1 MSLRRGQP
9 AGVLLAV
16 AMAAIPTQIRHCISE
31 EDVLLAPSL
40 AKSGEQRLYDI
51 VDGEPHVFLFN
62 IRLGDGRAASVE
74 FHISPVVYDFAPH
87 VLYTVTGSY
96 TTSHDDVHADE
107 VIGAAQLVYNTY
119 IRVTWLRLDEEMYY
133 QLSLLGVFIY

>member
-1 MSLRRGQP
+1 
-9 AGVLLAV
+9 
-16 AMAAIPTQIRHCISE
+16 MAAIPTQIRHCISE

>member
-1 MSLRRGQP
+1 M
-9 AGVLLAV
+9 AV
-16 AMAAIPTQIRHCISE
+16 IPTQVRYSHYISE

-40 AKSGEQRLYDI
+40 TKSGEQRLYDI
-51 VDGEPHVFLFN
+51 VDGEPQVFFFN

-74 FHISPVVYDFAPH
+74 FHITPVVTDSAPH

-107 VIGAAQLVYNTY
+107 VIGTAQLVYNTY
-119 IRVTWLRLDEEMYY
+119 IRVTWLRLNEEMYC
-133 QLSLLGVFIY
+133 QLFLLGVFIY